1 MPALTVKLPAQ
12 LPPSCRQLPWLSHIT
27 DTELLALGSSSSSQ
41 SPVSIKIL
49 FYSGAAR
56 QAGTAP
62 PPTLNIYLL
71 MSREKQSGKMETRS
85 SCQLILLI
93 AKFPDLR
100 TTNTE
105 QVESAKSTKM
115 LAYRVPGELRIL
127 EFEFSQFMRL
137 FLISNM

>member
-1 MPALTVKLPAQ
+1 
-12 LPPSCRQLPWLSHIT
+12 
-27 DTELLALGSSSSSQ
+27 
-41 SPVSIKIL
+41 
-49 FYSGAAR
+49 
-56 QAGTAP
+56 
-62 PPTLNIYLL
+62 
-71 MSREKQSGKMETRS
+71 METRS